1 LDSVTATKLRRSK
14 MTTEEV
20 FNVLADVDID
30 AELIEVFHESG
41 DIWVR
46 ISNVEIEESDDG

>member
-1 LDSVTATKLRRSK
+1 

-20 FNVLADVDID
+20 FNVLAEADID

-41 DIWVR
+41 DIWVK
-46 ISNVEIEESDDG
+46 ISNVEMKESKDV

>member
-1 LDSVTATKLRRSK
+1 

-20 FNVLADVDID
+20 FNVLAEVDID

-41 DIWVR
+41 DIWVK
-46 ISNVEIEESDDG
+46 ISNVEIEENEDG

>member
-1 LDSVTATKLRRSK
+1 

-20 FNVLADVDID
+20 FNVLAEADID

-41 DIWVR
+41 DIWVK
-46 ISNVEIEESDDG
+46 ISNVEMKESNDV